1 MTKFSKIL
9 LGEYHLF
16 NSRIF
21 THVLF
26 WLFYYIFFSLLWV
39 KEGNYFRSFEL
50 EFVLMPLRIAA
61 SYVVLY
67 YLIPRFLLKEKIER
81 FLTLYLTLIFI
92 TGILQRV
99 LNYYFH
105 ECFFIET
112 SNLIELSPYFRS
124 IVLINTTVMLLSSL
138 KIFSVWRIESKK
150 NREDSE
156 EYLEIKSN
164 KRIYRVLPSEIKFI
178 EGMGN
183 YLTTYLVNRKP
194 LIVYMSLKEMK
205 SILPEKFVRI
215 HKSFIINKNLI
226 DSYNN
231 ESVEIDDRIIP
242 IGKSFNGQ
250 EL

>member
-1 MTKFSKIL
+1 
-9 LGEYHLF
+9 
-16 NSRIF
+16 
-21 THVLF
+21 
-26 WLFYYIFFSLLWV
+26 
-39 KEGNYFRSFEL
+39 
-50 EFVLMPLRIAA
+50 
-61 SYVVLY
+61 
-67 YLIPRFLLKEKIER
+67 
-81 FLTLYLTLIFI
+81 
-92 TGILQRV
+92 
-99 LNYYFH
+99 
-105 ECFFIET
+105 
-112 SNLIELSPYFRS
+112 
-124 IVLINTTVMLLSSL
+124 MLLSSL